1 MAKSIFAIL
10 DDLQT
15 ETSVPGFGDSITHSI
30 PRKLFP
36 TSEQFEDA
44 DALLNWANENGFTH
58 ALIQMGL
65 QKGLIDLRAKFKS
78 CKKDDL
84 WSENYGQNNVND
96 HTWSV
101 TERPNQKAS
110 KAISQA
116 VLNKGIEMAKAM
128 ILANVPEPAIL
139 GALTAAYGSDA
150 QEIFN
155 QAKGE

>member
-15 ETSVPGFGDSITHSI
+15 ETSVPGFDDSITHSI

-44 DALLNWANENGFTH
+44 DALLNWANEKGFTH

-78 CKKDDL
+78 CKKDDIWNEL
-84 WSENYGQNNVND
+84 YGQRNVNS
-96 HTWSV
+96 HTWEI
-101 TERPNQKAS
+101 TERPNQKSS

-128 ILANVPEPAIL
+128 ILAGVPETAIL
-139 GALTAAYGSDA
+139 GALTAAYGNDA
-150 QEIFN
+150 QEILN
-155 QAKGE
+155 QAKI